1 MKLKVRPSDFKVTE
15 RLAEGVLQN
24 EGHFRVYRVR
34 KEKVT
39 SLEAATELAA
49 AAGVAPADV
58 GMAGLKDRQGVTTQF
73 MTVHHGPSISV
84 QRPGLSVRHVGFAER
99 ALTSED
105 SEGNDFQIVVRDL
118 GPAELDH
125 ARESLEAM
133 RTSGL
138 PNYFDEQRFGNL
150 RHGQGWIVLDL
161 VHGDLEGALKR
172 LVASASPFE
181 PPARRRLKDALWRSF
196 GDWGACRSIAGK
208 LGRYHSVFEHLRR
221 HPDDFAG
228 AFHRVATRERL
239 IHLYAFQSHL
249 FNRALAL
256 HVAENAPER
265 ITLRGIEGKLRF
277 PRHDLWLPDSWEGGL
292 VMPGQRLE
300 GVTDARQRDLYAQVL
315 DLLGLHPDELVLP
328 DVPGFQ
334 LKPEARAAVVR
345 PIGLRVRPAEEDNEF
360 RGRRMLRLQFGLPRG
375 SYATLVVQRLIGPA
389 SGDGDR
395 PPRRRGGSRRSGGG
409 ASRRRGGVRRG
420 AARGSSRGR
429 GRGRGG
435 ARPGRRRGR

>member
-1 MKLKVRPSDFKVTE
+1 
-15 RLAEGVLQN
+15 
-24 EGHFRVYRVR
+24 
-34 KEKVT
+34 
-39 SLEAATELAA
+39 
-49 AAGVAPADV
+49 
-58 GMAGLKDRQGVTTQF
+58 
-73 MTVHHGPSISV
+73 
-84 QRPGLSVRHVGFAER
+84 
-99 ALTSED
+99 
-105 SEGNDFQIVVRDL
+105 
-118 GPAELDH
+118 
-125 ARESLEAM
+125 
-133 RTSGL
+133 
-138 PNYFDEQRFGNL
+138 
-150 RHGQGWIVLDL
+150 
-161 VHGDLEGALKR
+161 
-172 LVASASPFE
+172 
-181 PPARRRLKDALWRSF
+181 
-196 GDWGACRSIAGK
+196 
-208 LGRYHSVFEHLRR
+208 
-221 HPDDFAG
+221 
-228 AFHRVATRERL
+228 
-239 IHLYAFQSHL
+239 
-249 FNRALAL
+249 
-256 HVAENAPER
+256 
-265 ITLRGIEGKLRF
+265 
-277 PRHDLWLPDSWEGGL
+277 